1 MGTDETAMTVIA
13 MVGNKGGAGKTTLAV
28 NLGCALNT
36 LAPTAILDADPQGS
50 ALQWRAIADGS
61 DMPDVFASAHQM
73 ENVLAT
79 RGEEYRHL
87 IIDCPPAVDARQT
100 LQALELSNLALIPV
114 QPSPLDLWATVH
126 MDHAVERAREINPR
140 LRALL
145 VINQLEPRT
154 RLSRLVRRGL
164 DELALPAAETA
175 VHRRAIYR
183 ASVLDGK
190 SVINMG
196 SRGRAATKEL
206 QQLISEVITS

>member
-1 MGTDETAMTVIA
+1 MTVIA

-28 NLGCALNT
+28 NLACALNAV
-36 LAPTAILDADPQGS
+36 APTAILDADPQGS
-50 ALQWRAIADGS
+50 ALQWRAIAETT

-73 ENVLAT
+73 DTVLAT

-126 MDHAVERAREINPR
+126 IDHAIERAREVNPR

-145 VINQLEPRT
+145 VINQLEPHT
-154 RLSRLVRRGL
+154 RLSRLVRQGL
-164 DELALPAAETA
+164 DELGLPAAETA
-175 VHRRAIYR
+175 VRRRAIYR
-183 ASVLDGK
+183 ASVLDGR

-196 SRGRAATKEL
+196 SRGRAAAEEL
-206 QQLISEVITS
+206 QQLISEVINS